1 MNYAP
6 MVMQALLFIG
16 IIAIVFFAL
25 VVISNGKNKG
35 KGKGAPLPRYLLIQK
50 DDGNYYI
57 ADRHTMRIDGTIP
70 TIGEGISDRDDAENE
85 LSLYNQPE

>member
-1 MNYAP
+1 M
-6 MVMQALLFIG
+6 MQALLFIG
-16 IIAIVFFAL
+16 VIAIVFFAL

-35 KGKGAPLPRYLLIQK
+35 KGTPLPRYLLIQK
-50 DDGNYYI
+50 DDGKYYI

-85 LSLYNQPE
+85 LALYNQPE